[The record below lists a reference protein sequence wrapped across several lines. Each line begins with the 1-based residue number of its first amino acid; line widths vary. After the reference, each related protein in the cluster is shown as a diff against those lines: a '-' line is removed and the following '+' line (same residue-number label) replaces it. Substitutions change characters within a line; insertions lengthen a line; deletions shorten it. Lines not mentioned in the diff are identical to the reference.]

1 LHGYRCRNK
10 YILHNIS
17 HKDVIAKKS
26 LHLKIIVGKGR
37 KCVNYGQLF
46 KKCCTFENL
55 KLNSGI
61 LRLLAG
67 EESSA
72 AAPSSSQQHQTER
85 AAALEK
91 TPQKQVGAEA
101 SEAHH
106 ELAVAGLVWPPNPLR
121 LSQLVAA
128 GKLPPW
134 PEFLDSGSPWDVSTK
149 NVYFIFLF

>member
-1 LHGYRCRNK
+1 
-10 YILHNIS
+10 
-17 HKDVIAKKS
+17 
-26 LHLKIIVGKGR
+26 
-37 KCVNYGQLF
+37 
-46 KKCCTFENL
+46 L

-149 NVYFIFLF
+149 KIISFYYSDTFVRGYVN